1 MALLLIKN
9 SAIYQMDIRNKHA
22 RASVVVLIVDLT
34 HASSKTGISVAV
46 LQLGYDRLHWTAELI
61 NSFEEAGVRST
72 IVVITKRS
80 IWSWLV
86 GWLVLLLYVPSQ
98 QLWSLRDGQFT

>member
-9 SAIYQMDIRNKHA
+9 SAIYQVNIRNKHA

-34 HASSKTGISVAV
+34 HASSKTWISLAV
-46 LQLGYDRLHWTAELI
+46 SQLGYDRLYWTAKLI

-72 IVVITKRS
+72 IVVITIRS
-80 IWSWLV
+80 IWSWAMGHLQV
-86 GWLVLLLYVPSQ
+86 NYKKP
-98 QLWSLRDGQFT
+98 